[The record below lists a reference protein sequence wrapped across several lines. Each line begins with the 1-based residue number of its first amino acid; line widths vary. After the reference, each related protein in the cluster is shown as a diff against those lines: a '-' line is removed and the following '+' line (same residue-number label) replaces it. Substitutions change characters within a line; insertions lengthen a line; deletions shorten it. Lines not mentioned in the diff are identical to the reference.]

1 MEKEKKSLK
10 GIRIRT
16 ANIGMMAVSCV
27 FYIFLI
33 LVTFHASQRYNIMI
47 SAMEDYIGCEG
58 NAGLVRDG
66 SDYLTEQVRL
76 YAVTMDKE
84 CMDAYFEEAYT
95 VRRRDTALEQMK
107 DYHIS
112 SEDYG
117 YLEQALENSNR
128 LMEREIYAMKLISV
142 AQGYDMDSLPAD
154 VREME
159 LKEADA
165 ALDRE
170 EMIEKAQDMVFGD
183 VYRQEK
189 ESINGNVAY
198 FLDAIVEDTLQNQR
212 DSVLNLKRTMTEQRI
227 LITILFIE
235 NILTFFLIIIL
246 VIKPLKIYIK
256 NIEGQKKLSV
266 SGSYEFKYL
275 ALTYNDIYE
284 LNATNEAMLSYR
296 AEHDALTGIM
306 NRGAFDRLQVF
317 LRDKDG
323 YLGLMIIDV
332 DKFKLVNDGYGHE
345 MGDRVL
351 KMVAKLLEE
360 NFRAT
365 DYPARIGGDEF
376 AVILTDAMPKIQEVI
391 AEKVRF
397 MNEVLQNP
405 TDDLPK
411 VSLSVGVAFSEH
423 GFDEDLYKKADAA
436 LYEVKENGRC
446 GCRFYEN
453 MQTDKRADENP

>member
-76 YAVTMDKE
+76 YAVTMDRE

>member
-76 YAVTMDKE
+76 YAVTMDRE

-423 GFDEDLYKKADAA
+423 GFDEDLYKKADTA

>member
-376 AVILTDAMPKIQEVI
+376 AVILTDAMPKIQEVV

>member
-1 MEKEKKSLK
+1 M
-10 GIRIRT
+10 
-16 ANIGMMAVSCV
+16 
-27 FYIFLI
+27 
-33 LVTFHASQRYNIMI
+33 
-47 SAMEDYIGCEG
+47 
-58 NAGLVRDG
+58 RDG

-76 YAVTMDKE
+76 YAVTMDRE

-183 VYRQEK
+183 GYRQEK

-212 DSVLNLKRTMTEQRI
+212 DSVLKLKRTMTEQRI

-376 AVILTDAMPKIQEVI
+376 AVILTDAMPKIQEVV

-397 MNEVLQNP
+397 IP
-405 TDDLPK
+405 RTICR
-411 VSLSVGVAFSEH
+411 
-423 GFDEDLYKKADAA
+423 
-436 LYEVKENGRC
+436 RC
-446 GCRFYEN
+446 
-453 MQTDKRADENP
+453 P

>member
-33 LVTFHASQRYNIMI
+33 LVTFHASQRYHIMI

-76 YAVTMDKE
+76 YAVTMDRE

-376 AVILTDAMPKIQEVI
+376 AVILTDAMPKIQEII

>member
-10 GIRIRT
+10 GLRIRT

-76 YAVTMDKE
+76 YAVTMDRE

>member
-1 MEKEKKSLK
+1 MEKEKKSLT

-76 YAVTMDKE
+76 YAVTMDRE

-436 LYEVKENGRC
+436 HYEVKENGRC